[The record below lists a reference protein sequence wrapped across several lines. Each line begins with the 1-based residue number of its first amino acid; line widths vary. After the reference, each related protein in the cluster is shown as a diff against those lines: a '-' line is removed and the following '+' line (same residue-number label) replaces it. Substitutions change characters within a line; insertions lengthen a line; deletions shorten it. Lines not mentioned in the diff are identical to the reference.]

1 MVSVRQETT
10 APILRKNIKAPGPAL
25 LNPPVLKNKIACSP
39 IERRNRGPIMDH
51 YLGLDTRDYSS
62 ELQDSWATNRESAQE
77 EARRLCAGESS
88 LSDVVFVGQ
97 KIS

>member
-51 YLGLDTRDYSS
+51 YLGLDTRDYGS
-62 ELQDSWATNRESAQE
+62 ELQGFMDEKPRERTGRSAPAVRWGKQP
-77 EARRLCAGESS
+77 
-88 LSDVVFVGQ
+88 
-97 KIS
+97 K

>member
-10 APILRKNIKAPGPAL
+10 APILRKNIKTSGPAL

-39 IERRNRGPIMDH
+39 IERRNRGPIMDR

-62 ELQDSWATNRESAQE
+62 ELQGFMDEKSRERTGRSAPAVCWGKQP
-77 EARRLCAGESS
+77 
-88 LSDVVFVGQ
+88 
-97 KIS
+97 K